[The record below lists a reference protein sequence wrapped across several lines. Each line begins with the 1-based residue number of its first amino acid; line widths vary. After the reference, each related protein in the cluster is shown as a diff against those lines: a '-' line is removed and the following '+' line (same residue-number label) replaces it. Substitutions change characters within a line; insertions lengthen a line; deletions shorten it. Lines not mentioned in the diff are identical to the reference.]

1 MNQALGALGLEK
13 ATDKTF
19 IGRIEK
25 GFDFLGFIR
34 ERLVEIPLG
43 LGIEK
48 CRLFYKSEL
57 NVNIL

>member
-1 MNQALGALGLEK
+1 MEK